1 MVGGVKVM
9 LKGVVPF
16 SPSKLFSCRN
26 EGPDAIC
33 SIFHRN
39 NILEKQ
45 LMFGE
50 KKLFVLGHPRGSSAK
65 TRGFHTQLDEGP
77 E

>member
-50 KKLFVLGHPRGSSAK
+50 KKLFVLGEKNLPFQVNCCS
-65 TRGFHTQLDEGP
+65 
-77 E
+77 

>member
-1 MVGGVKVM
+1 M
-9 LKGVVPF
+9 LKGIMPF

-45 LMFGE
+45 LTFGG
-50 KKLFVLGHPRGSSAK
+50 KKSCLFGGKK
-65 TRGFHTQLDEGP
+65 TFPSKWTAVADIGNKDCLKF
-77 E
+77 

>member
-1 MVGGVKVM
+1 MMTHGWGGVKVM
-9 LKGVVPF
+9 LKGVMPF

-33 SIFHRN
+33 SIFHKN

-50 KKLFVLGHPRGSSAK
+50 KKAVCFGGKKPSLPSKL
-65 TRGFHTQLDEGP
+65 L
-77 E
+77 